1 VWISGDLLA
10 ASPKL
15 EMLQRVAANMK
26 SGGAAQFAD
35 GSFRSRIAEVY
46 HEGAGFIVAADLE
59 RIIAGSRNPNAKEDA
74 AFRQLGITSLR
85 HFIAEVKE
93 DQGKSYN
100 RAVLTFNPA
109 DHGIVSWLAAPGPMG
124 ALQFISPD
132 ANVVAAFVVKK
143 PVALVDDLLA
153 TLSMVD
159 PKFSENLDKF
169 QRETGLDIRN
179 DFAAPLGGEFAF
191 AIDGPVLPTPSWKMV
206 FEVYDP
212 THLQQTFE
220 RVVDL
225 MNQRAQKEGKQGFAW
240 DRSDSGGRTFYTL
253 KSLDFG
259 LEVNYTYANG
269 YLVAGPSR
277 ALVDR
282 SVKYRETGY
291 TILHSPKFIAA
302 LPEDKQANFSALL
315 YHNLGSVIAPI
326 AGQVKSA
333 SESLPPEGQR
343 ALKSL
348 GAPMLAYAYAQ
359 GDRISFAVNGEE
371 GPLGLKPSSLLGM
384 PGGFGLQS
392 IIQQAMR

>member
-1 VWISGDLLA
+1 
-10 ASPKL
+10 
-15 EMLQRVAANMK
+15 MK

-59 RIIAGSRNPNAKEDA
+59 RIIASSGNANAKEDA
-74 AFRQLGITSLR
+74 AFRRLGITSLR

-100 RAVLTFNPA
+100 RAVLTFKPE

-153 TLSMVD
+153 TLSTVD
-159 PKFSENLDKF
+159 PKFSENLDQF

-212 THLQQTFE
+212 AHLQQTFE

-291 TILHSPKFIAA
+291 TIMHSPKFIAA

-326 AGQVKSA
+326 AGHVKSA